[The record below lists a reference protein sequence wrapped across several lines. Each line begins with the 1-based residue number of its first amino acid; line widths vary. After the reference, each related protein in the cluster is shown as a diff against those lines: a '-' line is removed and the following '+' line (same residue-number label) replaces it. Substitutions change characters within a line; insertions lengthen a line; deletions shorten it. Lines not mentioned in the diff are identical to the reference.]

1 MARDPDSGSGDEPTR
16 PPERPRR
23 IPVSMDGI
31 LVASDGIE
39 SKVRVTDLS
48 SGGFRLELTDELM
61 VGEEVV
67 LRLGRERVRGQIRW
81 VRGKEAGGVFL
92 ESSGI

>member
-1 MARDPDSGSGDEPTR
+1 MARDFDCEPEDGR
-16 PPERPRR
+16 EEPAERARR
-23 IPVSMDGI
+23 IRVSMDGVLI
-31 LVASDGIE
+31 ASDGVE

-61 VGEEVV
+61 DGEQVR
-67 LRLGRERVRGQIRW
+67 LRLGRETIRGEIRW

-92 ESSGI
+92 DGTGF